1 MSSKKISKKEAFRVV
16 GNEVFTWVVMA
27 GIFTAGVF
35 GLLYSINNA
44 VVNYNSNVLVSA
56 AFGSMSLFIMGGLI
70 WLLKEYIE
78 ELFG

>member
-1 MSSKKISKKEAFRVV
+1 MASKKMDKVQAFKIVGSQISQ
-16 GNEVFTWVVMA
+16 WIIMA

-35 GLLYSINNA
+35 GLLYSVNNA
-44 VVNYNSNVLVSA
+44 VANYDNNVLLSA